1 MYRNWRSFPWLEPRV
16 FFAPDG
22 GNGTGEGAGDGNP
35 APAPDAPNP
44 APADG
49 GENGGENDGLNA
61 EIARLKAEMARQKAA
76 MDKALSETNSYKK
89 QLRAK
94 QSAEEIA
101 AEEAKAAEEARNTEL
116 NELRKKFAVMET
128 SKNIA
133 VKLGADEE
141 ACGKI
146 AELLYGAEDADAVIV
161 EFQKILAAQ
170 EKKLRHEFGRIPP
183 PAAGG
188 ANGGESDAV
197 RRARELGKAKAE
209 NSKTAEDALKAYM
222 R

>member
-1 MYRNWRSFPWLEPRV
+1 MYRDWRRFFLSQL
-16 FFAPDG
+16 FFAPDAG
-22 GNGTGEGAGDGNP
+22 GGAGEGAGDGVP
-35 APAPDAPNP
+35 APAADDAPNP
-44 APADG
+44 TPAADEG
-49 GENGGENDGLNA
+49 SEADSRDA

-101 AEEAKAAEEARNTEL
+101 AEEAKAAEEARNNEL

-133 VKLGADEE
+133 VRLGADEE

-146 AELLYGAEDADAVIV
+146 AELLYGAEDSDAVIA

-170 EKKLRHEFGRIPP
+170 EKKLRQEFGRIPLP
-183 PAAGG
+183 GAGG
-188 ANGGESDAV
+188 ANGNGESEAV
-197 RRARELGKAKAE
+197 RRAREFGKAKAA
-209 NSKTAEDALKAYM
+209 STKTTEDALKAYM